1 MCDETEAGLDHLK
14 WMLDLLRDR
23 NVHCPKT
30 IIFVEA
36 TQAATRIFSYFMNN
50 LHDGNHAYKDRQRCF
65 DNRMID
71 MYHRHGD
78 EDSKLRVQQVF
89 ARPDSHIRVVVAT
102 VALGLGVDIPDVKF
116 VIHWGAPRSLL
127 QYWQEVGRAGRD
139 GSPALAVMC
148 MKGSGHINGEVADC
162 FNNEGCSRQMVLATF
177 LGGKVPCNQECACAC
192 CSHCAQK
199 CACGEDASLKAM
211 IERLSMWCI
220 GYSSCFWPK
229 LGHCNQVSLCV
240 IPILVHS
247 VFTQW
252 KKILA
257 KNIQDRDRI
266 SNSGKHKCYFEI
278 HYFIRSVRLH
288 IRSGPNEKGPA
299 LVWFSRSFQCC
310 HASLIIIMHLFFS
323 WIVATVWMYVSID
336 GDISLDILLSYW
348 SYFVKYY
355 LLLCNKYVDMFYM
368 AVNQLAVQC
377 SGRVVE
383 WMKISLCRTYSKFLF
398 WTSCVLEEQILY
410 NNVIQS
416 ARIKRETTDFPHNV
430 QLTISH

>member
-36 TQAATRIFSYFMNN
+36 TQAATQIFSYFMNN
-50 LHDGNHAYKDRQRCF
+50 LHDGSHAYKDRQRCF

-89 ARPDSHIRVVVAT
+89 ARADSHIRVVVAT

-252 KKILA
+252 KKNPCKKYTGSWHNFQQWKASMLFRNA
-257 KNIQDRDRI
+257 LFYQV
-266 SNSGKHKCYFEI
+266 CQVTYQ
-278 HYFIRSVRLH
+278 IRSKRE
-288 IRSGPNEKGPA
+288 RPCTG
-299 LVWFSRSFQCC
+299 LVFKIIPMLSCIINYNY
-310 HASLIIIMHLFFS
+310 ASIFS
-323 WIVATVWMYVSID
+323 WIVAIVWMYVSTD
-336 GDISLDILLSYW
+336 GDISLDISLTYW

-355 LLLCNKYVDMFYM
+355 LLLCNKYVDMFHM

-377 SGRVVE
+377 SGGVVE